1 MKYRGT
7 VLNDKR
13 IIVTS
18 NLNNIRHDEV
28 GIKEEDNGRFYLYEV
43 DKLGNISNMGP
54 NGVLNIEKNG
64 EYNIRDY
71 SKVIVNIPE
80 PTPPTDILN
89 IVEDGTYPCTDYG
102 EVEVNVNNL
111 GETSIGTGSQEE
123 IIDCTHYHTIH
134 YYSHDDYGTLD
145 ISSNGYYDTTNYSGV
160 NVNVTLTL
168 EEIAI
173 TKNGTYTPSGDGFSV
188 VNVNVMP
195 EYDIYDI
202 NNDGT
207 YEVSQYRTANVSVN
221 YLGTTSFGTGS
232 NCTTV
237 DVTNYHSI
245 DCYYDD
251 NSDLGQLT
259 ITENGIYDTTNYS
272 SVDVNISSSNNDYLP
287 LSKLGAIPF
296 MVDISVFDETSDKHI
311 EIIDGTI
318 INSAVAFFT
327 ITDIAMEISRNLKGI
342 NVYVGPDTV
351 RMEGGFDLLEL
362 LAHIESMITAGTSS
376 PLYIIKDKNEDK
388 YNFSNYIF
396 YYDESTDLS
405 SRSEEEIKWNGIDSP
420 NRIYGMFY
428 NNILYVNS

>member
-7 VLNDKR
+7 VLNNKR

-18 NLNNIRHDEV
+18 NLNNIRHDEI

-43 DKLGNISNMGP
+43 DKFGNLCNMGP

-89 IVEDGTYPCTDYG
+89 IMEDGTYPCAEYG

-111 GETSIGTGSQEE
+111 GETSIGAGSQKE

-134 YYSHDDYGTLD
+134 YYYDIHEDYGTLD
-145 ISSNGYYDTTNYSGV
+145 ISSNGFYDTTNYSG
-160 NVNVTLTL
+160 
-168 EEIAI
+168 
-173 TKNGTYTPSGDGFSV
+173 

-207 YEVSQYRTANVSVN
+207 YDVSQYRTANVSVN
-221 YLGTTSFGTGS
+221 YMGTTSFGTGS

-272 SVDVNISSSNNDYLP
+272 SVDVNVSSDNSGSSNNDYLP
-287 LSKLGAIPF
+287 LSKLGAVPF
-296 MVDISVFDETSDKHI
+296 MVDISVYDETSDKHI
-311 EIIDGTI
+311 EIIDGVI
-318 INSAVAFFT
+318 INSAIAFDT
-327 ITDIAMEISRNLKGI
+327 IENILGLISLVRGKNL
-342 NVYVGPDTV
+342 YVGPNTTTRKD
-351 RMEGGFDLLEL
+351 GGYDLLEL
-362 LAHIESMITAGTSS
+362 LTQIESMITKGTVSYTH
-376 PLYIIKDKNEDK
+376 LRAHE
-388 YNFSNYIF
+388 
-396 YYDESTDLS
+396 T
-405 SRSEEEIKWNGIDSP
+405 
-420 NRIYGMFY
+420 
-428 NNILYVNS
+428 